1 MKKFLKNILL
11 SVITKK
17 KSRKYSLTRSMTL
30 PPWTG
35 FKIGNGNIYK
45 QEVNV
50 FLETI

>member
-1 MKKFLKNILL
+1 MKQVLKNILL
-11 SVITKK
+11 TVITKK
-17 KSRKYSLTRSMTL
+17 KSRKYSLTHSMTL

-35 FKIGNGNIYK
+35 FKIENRNIYK